1 MASSEQLPVGG
12 GAGFQMTPEFMAAVA
27 EGVVAA
33 LAKQPAAE
41 VSPAA
46 DAVLPTTAAASQ
58 PTRIGEVA
66 GEVLASPLPVSG
78 WRKPLHRL
86 ASRKLWVTVGTV
98 SGLLAQNTLGLNLP
112 PATQVAV
119 AAVSAIY
126 VAAQAVVDSAK
137 TGGGNG

>member
-1 MASSEQLPVGG
+1 MGSGEQAQVGG
-12 GAGFQMTPEFMAAVA
+12 VTGFQMTPEFMAA
-27 EGVVAA
+27 
-33 LAKQPAAE
+33 LADGISLAFAKHQAVEVGPA
-41 VSPAA
+41 V
-46 DAVLPTTAAASQ
+46 DAVLPTAAVASL

>member
-1 MASSEQLPVGG
+1 MGSGEQVQAGG
-12 GAGFQMTPEFMAAVA
+12 VTGFRMTPEFMAAVA

-33 LAKQPAAE
+33 LAKQPAAA
-41 VSPAA
+41 VAPTA
-46 DAVLPTTAAASQ
+46 DAVQPTAAAASL

-66 GEVLASPLPVSG
+66 DEVLASPLPVSG